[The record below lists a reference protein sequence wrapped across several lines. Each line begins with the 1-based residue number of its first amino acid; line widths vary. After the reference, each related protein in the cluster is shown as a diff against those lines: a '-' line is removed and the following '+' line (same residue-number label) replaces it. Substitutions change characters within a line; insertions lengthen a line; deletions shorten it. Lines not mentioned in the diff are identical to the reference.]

1 MHLACRTTG
10 PTSSGALDRRG
21 VETPNLHAQKIISFI
36 LESPMKCKW
45 QKGIKR
51 KPSYIG
57 CYGCPPVRSIVQ
69 KLLFHIEMRF
79 EGHNFLRERW
89 SPWKICQGFCHIPTV
104 YAVSPSDSKRFFRKS
119 QPSTWKEVTRPL
131 ASASNMKD
139 NGVDRVSQTQEQP
152 FAPVTSSWYHPVAS
166 TLRNIF
172 LAIPTWDNMGR
183 PQTYG
188 SKKWECQSFPES
200 QCNLVMSRKLRHIH
214 VLFIHCTPVPQ
225 PPKHLD
231 AGASPAQ
238 DFARS
243 QVRLNSFVRVAPDI
257 LM

>member
-21 VETPNLHAQKIISFI
+21 VETPNLHAQKMISFI

-79 EGHNFLRERW
+79 ESHNFLRERW

-119 QPSTWKEVTRPL
+119 QPSTWKEVTHWWVGHYRQQVVQ
-131 ASASNMKD
+131 MKTMLSTQFPKHRNSHLHLLQVHGAILLLRLCEISFLRYQHGITWVGLKLMD
-139 NGVDRVSQTQEQP
+139 QQT
-152 FAPVTSSWYHPVAS
+152 
-166 TLRNIF
+166 
-172 LAIPTWDNMGR
+172 
-183 PQTYG
+183 
-188 SKKWECQSFPES
+188 WECEFFLES
-200 QCNLVMSRKLRHIH
+200 QCILGMSRKLRHP
-214 VLFIHCTPVPQ
+214 CTFHSLYPS
-225 PPKHLD
+225 
-231 AGASPAQ
+231 SPAT
-238 DFARS
+238 
-243 QVRLNSFVRVAPDI
+243 
-257 LM
+257 